1 MLPKDTRNLVELFFD
16 QAASF
21 GDKPFLWRKQDG
33 KYRALTWADT
43 ADAVARLAR
52 ALVAEGIQS
61 GDRIVLVSENRPE
74 WLIADMAIMAAGG
87 VTVPAYT
94 TNTTGDHQHILEN
107 SEARGAILST
117 ARLAQQFL
125 PAAHQSD
132 ALDFV
137 IAMEPPKVSQSINAR
152 ILDWDTVIGAQT
164 VDPEDMRETAG
175 TIGREDTACL
185 IYTSGTGGA
194 PKGVRIHHGGIL
206 HNCAGAC
213 EVLREIGLRNNVFL
227 SFLPLSHA
235 YEHSAGQALPIAIGA
250 QIYYAEGIDK
260 LAVNME
266 EARPTI
272 MVVVPRLFEM
282 LRNRVLRQIEKGG
295 PARRKLFEQ
304 ALALGIRK
312 FRNGGHL
319 PLHLALQ
326 DRLLDRLVR
335 AKIRRKFGG
344 RIKALV
350 SGGAPLNPE
359 VGEFFIGLG
368 LPLLQGYGQ
377 TESSP
382 IVSVNRPS
390 APKMHTVGP
399 PMQGVDVSI
408 AEDGEI
414 LVRGELV
421 MQGYW
426 RDKSSTADTIR
437 EGWLHTGD
445 VGHIDENGHLVI
457 TDRKKD
463 IIVSDKGENISP
475 QRVEGMLSLEPE
487 IAQVM
492 VYGDRKP
499 YLVGLLVPDT
509 EWLAQWAK
517 ETGKPADLAAVH
529 DDPAL
534 RGALDEAV
542 ARVNRRLS
550 GIERVRRFRIAR
562 EPFSIE
568 NEQMTPTMKVRRHVL
583 CADYGDALDNLYHK
597 G

>member
-1 MLPKDTRNLVELFFD
+1 MLTQDTRNLVELFFD
-16 QAASF
+16 QAARF
-21 GDKPFLWRKQDG
+21 GNKPFLWRKQDG
-33 KYRALTWADT
+33 KYRALSWAET
-43 ADAVARLAR
+43 AECVARLSR
-52 ALVAEGIQS
+52 ALVAEGIRS
-61 GDRIVLVSENRPE
+61 GDRVVLVSENRPE

-87 VTVPAYT
+87 ITVPAYT
-94 TNTTGDHQHILEN
+94 TNTTGDHRHILEN
-107 SEARGAILST
+107 SQARGAVVST
-117 ARLAQQFL
+117 ARLARQLL

-164 VDPEDMRETAG
+164 VELADMRETAG
-175 TIGREDTACL
+175 TISRDDIACL

-206 HNCAGAC
+206 HNCEGAC
-213 EVLREIGLRNNVFL
+213 DVLQEIGLRNNVFL

-260 LAVNME
+260 LAANME

-282 LRNRVLRQIEKGG
+282 LRNRVLRQVEKGS

-312 FRNGGHL
+312 FRNGGRL
-319 PLHLALQ
+319 PPHLALQ

-350 SGGAPLNPE
+350 SGGAPLNPD
-359 VGEFFIGLG
+359 VGEFFVGLG

-399 PMQGVDVSI
+399 PMRGVDVSI
-408 AEDGEI
+408 ADDGEI

-426 RDKSSTADTIR
+426 HDDAATAETIR
-437 EGWLHTGD
+437 DGWLHTGD
-445 VGHIDENGHLVI
+445 VGHIDQDGHLVI

-475 QRVEGMLSLEPE
+475 QRVEGMLALEPE

-499 YLVGLLVPDT
+499 YLVGLLVPDP

-517 ETGKPADLAAVH
+517 ESGKPADLAAVH
-529 DDPAL
+529 DDPSL
-534 RGALDEAV
+534 RAALDEAV

-550 GIERVRRFRIAR
+550 GVERVRRFRIAR
-562 EPFSIE
+562 EPFGIE

-583 CADYGDALDNLYHK
+583 CAEYGDALERLYHK